1 MTQNFFWLLL
11 FLFKSSFSMYF
22 PFVTFRYADFSSLSM
37 YFPFVTFITLIST
50 GTRKILFLSIHIVNG
65 QKDVL
70 SLTMP
75 SLHLLHLLQGIR
87 WPRNFSCNHSQLFL
101 IICFTFITLICWV
114 KLVLYRIIHSL
125 RLLLSLQRN
134 EMRL

>member
-1 MTQNFFWLLL
+1 MVLDDPNFFL
-11 FLFKSSFSMYF
+11 
-22 PFVTFRYADFSSLSM
+22 VTSVSIQ
-37 YFPFVTFITLIST
+37 VITLNVFSIRYFRSIST
-50 GTRKILFLSIHIVNG
+50 GTRKILFLSFHIVNG

-70 SLTMP
+70 SLTLP
-75 SLHLLHLLQGIR
+75 SLHLLQGIR
-87 WPRNFSCNHSQLFL
+87 WPRHFSCNHSQLFL

>member
-11 FLFKSSFSMYF
+11 FLFKSSLSMYF

-37 YFPFVTFITLIST
+37 YFPFVTFVTLIST
-50 GTRKILFLSIHIVNG
+50 GTRKILFLSFHIVNG

-75 SLHLLHLLQGIR
+75 PLHSLHLLQGIIC
-87 WPRNFSCNHSQLFL
+87 PRNFSCNHSQLFL
-101 IICFTFITLICWV
+101 IICFTFI
-114 KLVLYRIIHSL
+114 
-125 RLLLSLQRN
+125 QGFQ
-134 EMRL
+134 

>member
-1 MTQNFFWLLL
+1 MTQNFFRLLL
-11 FLFKSSFSMYF
+11 FLFKSSLSMYF
-22 PFVTFRYADFSSLSM
+22 PFVTFRYADLSYFS
-37 YFPFVTFITLIST
+37 FVTLVTLIST
-50 GTRKILFLSIHIVNG
+50 GTRKILFLSFHIVNG

-75 SLHLLHLLQGIR
+75 SLHSLHLLQGIR